1 MGIRNPRKRK
11 REFIALLSTTGS
23 LLETEKREEKQE
35 RYIRNFVKTQDIEI
49 VGVVRRNGLGQA
61 DLNRQFEKIT
71 QLIRQERA
79 EGVIVVN
86 MMAISTDIPDAY
98 YKVGKII
105 DAGGIIMTVDEGNL
119 GMGVKTLRRLKKD
132 EQKLQKE
139 IQTI

>member
-35 RYIRNFVKTQDIEI
+35 RYIRNFVKSQDIEI

-71 QLIRQERA
+71 QLIRQKRA

-119 GMGVKTLRRLKKD
+119 GMSVKTLRRLKKD

>member
-23 LLETEKREEKQE
+23 LIETEKREEKQE

-71 QLIRQERA
+71 QMIRQKRA

-119 GMGVKTLRRLKKD
+119 GMSVKTLRRLKKD

-139 IQTI
+139 I

>member
-23 LLETEKREEKQE
+23 LLETEKKEEKQE
-35 RYIRNFVKTQDIEI
+35 RYIRNFVKFQDIEI

-71 QLIRQERA
+71 QMIRQKRA

-86 MMAISTDIPDAY
+86 MMAISKDIPDAY

-119 GMGVKTLRRLKKD
+119 GMRVKTLRRLKKD

>member
-23 LLETEKREEKQE
+23 LTETEKREEKQE
-35 RYIRNFVKTQDIEI
+35 RYIRNFVKTQNIEI

-61 DLNRQFEKIT
+61 DLNRQFDKIT
-71 QLIRQERA
+71 QLIRQKRA

-86 MMAISTDIPDAY
+86 IMAISTDIPDAY

-119 GMGVKTLRRLKKD
+119 GMSVKTLRRLKKD
-132 EQKLQKE
+132 EQKFQKE
-139 IQTI
+139 I

>member
-23 LLETEKREEKQE
+23 LIETEKREEKQE
-35 RYIRNFVKTQDIEI
+35 RYIRNFAKTQDIEI

-71 QLIRQERA
+71 QLIRQKRA

-119 GMGVKTLRRLKKD
+119 GMSVKTLRRLKKD
-132 EQKLQKE
+132 EQKIQKE